1 MLILVSFYYV
11 QSNFDTLEYA
21 LMKTFAMTLGELNY
35 ESDFIPDIKLHYPL
49 ASNVMFVFFSL
60 AMPII
65 LMNMLVCFDSLAL
78 QRGISPVFFTSET
91 FQCL

>member
-65 LMNMLVCFDSLAL
+65 LMNMLVCFDSVAL
-78 QRGISPVFFTSET
+78 QRGIKS
-91 FQCL
+91 CLFH

>member
-1 MLILVSFYYV
+1 
-11 QSNFDTLEYA
+11 
-21 LMKTFAMTLGELNY
+21 MKTFAMTLGELNY

-65 LMNMLVCFDSLAL
+65 LMNMLVCFDSSA
-78 QRGISPVFFTSET
+78 
-91 FQCL
+91 